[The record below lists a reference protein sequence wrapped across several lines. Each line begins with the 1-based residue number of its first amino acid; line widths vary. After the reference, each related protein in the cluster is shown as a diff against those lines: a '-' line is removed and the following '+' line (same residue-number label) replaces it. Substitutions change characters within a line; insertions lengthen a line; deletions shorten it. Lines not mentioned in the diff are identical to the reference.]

1 MRVNPNLFT
10 EGPIDSPTLNVM
22 GLALAFLSPGLFFAG
37 MVEWFSGNSH
47 NEWALFASAG
57 ISLNIGLT
65 LRALTEIS
73 EDVKPL
79 SMFSMV
85 AWSWVACSVMGALPY
100 LWGGVF
106 PWGKFDSALFESISG
121 FSTSGSTVLEDIESL
136 GKGMLLWRQLTQWY
150 GGMGMIVLATAVLP
164 RLGVGGLALM
174 SAEAPGHKSEMF
186 RSSATKTAKTLWMV
200 YFATTL
206 VIAVALWITPGPTL
220 FDAITH
226 AFSTAATGGFSTYNS
241 SIGHFD
247 SLAVE
252 MIIVVA
258 MLFGAI
264 SYTLHYRAFAQRE
277 KFAWFRSSETRV
289 FLGVTFTAVLLI
301 TLINSSDDL
310 GSFSDV
316 LRDSVFNVVAL
327 ATSTGFGNVRPD
339 GIGDFVLWGASTQ
352 ILILFLMTI
361 GGTTG
366 STAGGMKVFRLQI
379 GLKALKRELRLFE
392 HPKGIFQIKMGKEPI
407 EDRIVASA
415 LAFVALYISFV
426 ILGTVVVATLGNDLI
441 TSASGAISAMSN
453 MGPALGDAGP
463 TSNYLAFS
471 RPSRSILAFLMLLGR
486 LEIYAVLLMLV
497 APANRILIRKS

>member
-1 MRVNPNLFT
+1 MRANPNLFT
-10 EGPIDSPTLNVM
+10 ESPIDSPTLNMM
-22 GLALAFLSPGLFFAG
+22 GLALAFLSPGLFLAG

-65 LRALTEIS
+65 LRTLTES
-73 EDVKPL
+73 PEEVKPL

-85 AWSWVACSVMGALPY
+85 AWSWVACSLMGSLPY
-100 LWGGVF
+100 LWSGVF
-106 PWGKFDSALFESISG
+106 PWAKFDSALFESISG

-174 SAEAPGHKSEMF
+174 SAEAPGHKSDMF
-186 RSSATKTAKTLWMV
+186 RATATKTAKTLWTV
-200 YFATTL
+200 YLGTTL
-206 VIAVALWITPGPTL
+206 LIAVALWITPGPTL

-226 AFSTAATGGFSTYNS
+226 AVSSVGTGGFSTYNS

-252 MIIVVA
+252 IIIIGAMI
-258 MLFGAI
+258 FGAI
-264 SYTLHYRAFAQRE
+264 SYTLHYRAFTQRD
-277 KFAWFRSSETRV
+277 KSVWFRSSETRV
-289 FLGVTFTAVLLI
+289 FLGVTFTTALLV
-301 TLINSSDDL
+301 TLINAFGDL
-310 GSFSDV
+310 GSLPTV
-316 LRDSVFNVVAL
+316 IRDSVFNVVAL
-327 ATSTGFGNVRPD
+327 ATSTGFGNVRAD
-339 GIGDFVLWGASTQ
+339 GVGDFVLWGASTQ
-352 ILILFLMTI
+352 ILLLFLMTV

-392 HPKGIFQIKMGKEPI
+392 HPRGIFQIKMGKEPVQ
-407 EDRIVASA
+407 ERIVASA
-415 LAFVALYISFV
+415 LAFVAFYISFV
-426 ILGTVVVATLGNDLI
+426 ILGTVAIAALGNDLV

-497 APANRILIRKS
+497 APANRIFIKKS

>member
-1 MRVNPNLFT
+1 MRIDQNLFT

-22 GLALAFLSPGLFFAG
+22 GLALAFLSPGLFVAG
-37 MVEWFSGNSH
+37 LVEWISADSH
-47 NEWALFASAG
+47 NEWPLFASAA
-57 ISLNIGLT
+57 ISLNLGLT
-65 LRALTEIS
+65 LRALTEITD
-73 EDVKPL
+73 ELKPL

-85 AWSWVACSVMGALPY
+85 AWSWVACSVMGSLPY

-106 PWGKFDSALFESISG
+106 PWEKFDSALFESISG

-174 SAEAPGHKSEMF
+174 SAEAPGHKSDMF
-186 RSSATKTAKTLWMV
+186 RASATKTAKTLWAV
-200 YFATTL
+200 YFTTTL
-206 VIAVALWITPGPTL
+206 VVAVALWITPGPTL

-226 AFSTAATGGFSTYNS
+226 ALSTISTGGFSTYNS

-247 SLAVE
+247 SVAVE
-252 MIIVVA
+252 IIIVA
-258 MLFGAI
+258 TMIFGAI
-264 SYTLHYRAFAQRE
+264 SYTLHYKVFTQRE
-277 KFAWFRSSETRV
+277 KYAWFRSSETRV
-289 FLGVTFTAVLLI
+289 FLGVTFTAALLI
-301 TLINSSDDL
+301 TLINASDDL
-310 GSFSDV
+310 GSFPTV

-327 ATSTGFGNVRPD
+327 ATSTGFGNVRAD

-352 ILILFLMTI
+352 ILILFLMTV

-392 HPKGIFQIKMGKEPI
+392 HPKGIFPITMGKEPI

-415 LAFVALYISFV
+415 LAFVALFISFV
-426 ILGTVVVATLGNDLI
+426 VLGTVVIAALGNDLM

-463 TSNYLAFS
+463 TSNYLTFS
-471 RPSRSILAFLMLLGR
+471 RPSRPILAFLMLLGR

-497 APANRILIRKS
+497 APANRIFTRK

>member
-1 MRVNPNLFT
+1 MRANPNLFT
-10 EGPIDSPTLNVM
+10 ESPIDSPTLNMM
-22 GLALAFLSPGLFFAG
+22 GLALAFLSPGLFLAG

-65 LRALTEIS
+65 LRTLTETP
-73 EDVKPL
+73 EEVKPL

-85 AWSWVACSVMGALPY
+85 AWSWVACSLMGSLPY

-106 PWGKFDSALFESISG
+106 PWAKFDSALFESISG

-174 SAEAPGHKSEMF
+174 SAEAPGHKSDMF
-186 RSSATKTAKTLWMV
+186 RATATKTAKTLWTV
-200 YFATTL
+200 YLGTTL
-206 VIAVALWITPGPTL
+206 LIAVALWITPGPTL

-226 AFSTAATGGFSTYNS
+226 AVSSVGTGGFSTYNS

-252 MIIVVA
+252 IIIIVA
-258 MLFGAI
+258 MIFGAI
-264 SYTLHYRAFAQRE
+264 SYTLHYRAFTQRD
-277 KFAWFRSSETRV
+277 KSVWFRSSETRV
-289 FLGVTFTAVLLI
+289 FLGVTFTTALLV
-301 TLINSSDDL
+301 TLINAFGDL
-310 GSFSDV
+310 GSLPTV
-316 LRDSVFNVVAL
+316 IRDSVFNVVAL
-327 ATSTGFGNVRPD
+327 ATSTGFGNVRAD
-339 GIGDFVLWGASTQ
+339 GVGDFVLWGASTQ
-352 ILILFLMTI
+352 ILLLFLMTV

-392 HPKGIFQIKMGKEPI
+392 HPRGIFQIKMGKEPVQ
-407 EDRIVASA
+407 ERIVASA
-415 LAFVALYISFV
+415 LAFVAFYISFV
-426 ILGTVVVATLGNDLI
+426 ILGTVAIAALGNDLV

-497 APANRILIRKS
+497 APANRILIKKS

>member
-1 MRVNPNLFT
+1 MRANPNLFT
-10 EGPIDSPTLNVM
+10 ESPIDSPTLNMM
-22 GLALAFLSPGLFFAG
+22 GLALAFLSPGLFLAG

-65 LRALTEIS
+65 LRTLTEIP
-73 EDVKPL
+73 EEVKPL

-85 AWSWVACSVMGALPY
+85 AWSWVACSLMGSLPY

-106 PWGKFDSALFESISG
+106 PWAKFDSALFESISG

-174 SAEAPGHKSEMF
+174 SAEAPGHKSDMF
-186 RSSATKTAKTLWMV
+186 RATATKTAKTLWAV
-200 YFATTL
+200 YLGTTL
-206 VIAVALWITPGPTL
+206 LIAVALWITPGPTL

-226 AFSTAATGGFSTYNS
+226 AVSSAATGGFSTYNS

-252 MIIVVA
+252 IIIIVSTI
-258 MLFGAI
+258 FCAI
-264 SYTLHYRAFAQRE
+264 SYTLHYRAFTQRD
-277 KFAWFRSSETRV
+277 KSVWFRSSETRV
-289 FLGVTFTAVLLI
+289 FLGVTFTTALLV
-301 TLINSSDDL
+301 TLINAFGDL
-310 GSFSDV
+310 GSLPTV
-316 LRDSVFNVVAL
+316 IRDSVFNVVAL
-327 ATSTGFGNVRPD
+327 ATSTGFGNVRAD
-339 GIGDFVLWGASTQ
+339 GVGDFVLWGASTQ
-352 ILILFLMTI
+352 ILLLFLMTV

-392 HPKGIFQIKMGKEPI
+392 HPKGIFQIKMGKEPVQ
-407 EDRIVASA
+407 ERIVASA

-426 ILGTVVVATLGNDLI
+426 ILGTVAIAALGNDLV

-453 MGPALGDAGP
+453 MGPALCDAGP

-471 RPSRSILAFLMLLGR
+471 RPSSI
-486 LEIYAVLLMLV
+486 YSCVLNV
-497 APANRILIRKS
+497 VGAS